1 MLYDLII
8 IGGGPAGV
16 TAGIYAARKKLKTL
30 LITKEWGGQITKAKE
45 IYNWPGTK
53 VISGMELIKQMTDQL
68 KTFGI
73 EIKENREVID
83 LDKKGDNFIV
93 RDNDQE
99 YEAKA
104 VIIATGK
111 IPRALNIPGEAQF
124 RGKGVSFC
132 ATCDAPLFKN
142 KTVAVIGGGN
152 AGFALAVDLVDYAKK
167 IYILEFFEEMKGD
180 LVTKEKLEKTGKVE
194 FIVNAAVKEIK
205 GSKPAPYRA
214 EGSGSGFVE
223 SLIYEDMKTS
233 KDHEIKVDGVF
244 IAVGMMAKAEFAA
257 KLVELNQIGEIV
269 IDKDNYTKTPG
280 VFVAGDISDIKYEQL
295 VIACGEGAKAALAAT
310 DYLKNKQ

>member
-1 MLYDLII
+1 MVYDLII
-8 IGGGPAGV
+8 IGGGPAGI

-30 LITKEWGGQITKAKE
+30 LITKEWGGQITKANE
-45 IYNWPGTK
+45 IQNWPGVK
-53 VISGMELIKQMTDQL
+53 KISGTKLINKMIEHL
-68 KTFGI
+68 KSFEI

-83 LDKKGDNFIV
+83 LDKKGDNFLV
-93 RDNDQE
+93 RDNDEQ

-111 IPRALNIPGEAQF
+111 IPRTLNIPGEEEF
-124 RGKGVSFC
+124 KGKGVSFC
-132 ATCDAPLFKN
+132 ATCDAPMFKN
-142 KTVAVIGGGN
+142 KEVAVIGGGN
-152 AGFALAVDLVDYAKK
+152 AGFGTAMDLVKYATKV
-167 IYILEFFEEMKGD
+167 YILEFLEEMKGD
-180 LVTKEKLEKTGKVE
+180 PIMKEKLEKTGKVE
-194 FIVNAAVKEIK
+194 FHTDVAVKEIK

-223 SLIYEDMKTS
+223 SLVYEDRKTS
-233 KDHEIKVDGVF
+233 EDHELKIEGVF

-257 KLVELNQIGEIV
+257 KLLELNQIGEIV

-280 VFVAGDISDIKYEQL
+280 LFAAGDITDIKYEQI
-295 VIACGEGAKAALAAT
+295 VIAAGEGAKAALAAT